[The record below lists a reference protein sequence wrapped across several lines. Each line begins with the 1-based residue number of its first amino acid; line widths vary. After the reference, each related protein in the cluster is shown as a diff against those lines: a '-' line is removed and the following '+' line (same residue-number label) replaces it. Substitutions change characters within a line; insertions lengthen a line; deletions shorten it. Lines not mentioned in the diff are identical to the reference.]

1 MGLGVGFACRQ
12 AEAPASGSVLTDPL
26 TGMKFVYVRG
36 GCYRMGDTFN
46 DPGSHGMSVHEAC
59 VDDFWLGMYEVTQEE
74 WGQVMSKG
82 GNPAAFQD
90 GPRYPVE
97 SVNWQ
102 DAQDFIAEL
111 NSMSA
116 QTKPGSGRQYRLP
129 TEAEWE
135 YAARGGGKEI
145 RFGTGKDT
153 IGPDEA
159 NFDAGKKHKELYSR
173 SGENRKAP
181 LAVGSFPP
189 NGLGLYDMTG
199 NVWEW
204 CSDWYGEDY
213 YTSASRD
220 NPKGPASGTHRVF
233 RGGSWYCSPGH
244 VRASFRDG
252 GLPDLR
258 AAHLGLRLVLT
269 SEEQRQR

>member
-1 MGLGVGFACRQ
+1 MLVGGFGCRK
-12 AEAPASGSVLTDPL
+12 AEAPASGSTWTEPL

-59 VDDFWLGMYEVTQEE
+59 VADFWLGMYEVTQGE
-74 WGQVMSKG
+74 WEQVMGKG
-82 GNPAAFQD
+82 SNPAAFQD

-111 NSMSA
+111 NLR
-116 QTKPGSGRQYRLP
+116 SGRQYRLP
-129 TEAEWE
+129 TETEWE
-135 YAARGGGKEI
+135 YAARDGGKDI
-145 RFGTGKDT
+145 RFGTGKNT
-153 IGPDEA
+153 IGPDEV
-159 NFDAGKKHKELYSR
+159 NFDAGEKHQESYSR

-181 LAVGSFPP
+181 LAVGSFAP
-189 NGLGLYDMTG
+189 NSLGLYDMTG

-204 CSDWYGEDY
+204 CADWYGEDY

-244 VRASFRDG
+244 VRAAFRDG

-269 SEEQRQR
+269 PEPRHK